1 MGLIDSVSA
10 ALEPDTDSGERTADG
25 SEQSAGAYW
34 CDDCGVRVRDVD
46 VADEGLST
54 DGDGTPE
61 CPDCGEAMR
70 FERSHAD
77 ACAC

>member
-1 MGLIDSVSA
+1 MGLIDAVSSA
-10 ALEPDTDSGERTADG
+10 FEPDTESAEQPESG
-25 SEQSAGAYW
+25 EQSAGAYW

-46 VADEGLST
+46 VEDEGLSM
-54 DGDGTPE
+54 DADDTPE

-77 ACAC
+77 GCAC